1 MSKIKT
7 ILIGL
12 FGGINVVFTIISP
25 LLLSIIWVSIM
36 GFTDWQ
42 LYLFYFMGA
51 ASTLFRGFKI
61 GFRGFVGDEDE

>member
-1 MSKIKT
+1 MNKLKT

-12 FGGINVVFTIISP
+12 FGGIDVVFTIISP

-36 GFTDWQ
+36 GFTGWQ

-51 ASTLFRGFKI
+51 ASTLFKGFKI
-61 GFRGFVGDEDE
+61 GFKELVEEENE